1 MLVDTAVTTITVSMV
16 YEGKTFSGKLTQE
29 PEPDAWAFP
38 VGEQGYPPERW
49 YCATWHDP
57 TGALNNGYPHTGVD
71 LNLDVSPHGDIERL
85 LGLSVY
91 ALAFGLVTFVTQNW
105 YGVPMVVIRHEHEG
119 APLYVRYAHIV
130 PAVKLGD
137 VVHAGDKLGA
147 FADWRTGDHL
157 HLDMSRTAYT
167 TEWFTPGMLGP
178 LPVLR
183 AHLDPERVAAMV
195 ARG

>member
-1 MLVDTAVTTITVSMV
+1 MPDVELILDGTRYACT
-16 YEGKTFSGKLTQE
+16 LAA
-29 PEPDAWAFP
+29 EPDAWAFP

-57 TGALNNGYPHTGVD
+57 TGKLNKNGYEHTGID
-71 LNLDVSPHGDIERL
+71 LNLDISPRGDIERL

-119 APLYVRYAHIV
+119 APLYTRYAHII

-137 VVHAGDKLGA
+137 TVHAGDKLGA

-167 TEWFTPGMLGP
+167 TKFFTPGMLGP